1 MTLTRRLLLL
11 ALISVLP
18 AIIIWTY
25 TEVSLR
31 RAREAEVTD
40 LAIRQARLAASELER
55 IFDGVQSLLLA
66 VDETLSIK
74 TLNAPLCSTYLQSLQ
89 RKVPHILSL
98 VALDLNGLVRC
109 RSGEPTDDGTRFTE
123 RSYFKDSLARQGFA
137 VGEFT
142 SEFVEGGLGPHPVLP
157 LALPIWGDDG
167 KIVGTIAAALDL
179 RWLDVKLAERVLPS
193 GGSVTIADR
202 NGVIIAREPLPD
214 RFVGTR
220 IPEPFM
226 KYVQGSGVGSFETVS
241 QDGVKRILGYIP
253 AGASSAGM
261 FVSAGFSSKEA
272 FSAINR
278 AANRGFMIIAAAL
291 VLALSS
297 SWLASRAFI
306 AKPLEAMTHAV
317 RAWRRGDYNARMD
330 LRGAPGELGVLAR
343 AFNDLM
349 DDLAERQRALQAS
362 EEHARLA
369 LEAGEMGT
377 WWYDHLKGTGG
388 WSSQAA
394 LLLGL
399 SPDQTTTT
407 LPAWLSLVHAD
418 DAEKVLANLRI
429 SALGDGDYEDEF
441 RVVRPNGD
449 ARWINSKGRVFFDNL
464 KRPVYFVGIFQ
475 DITARKQAE
484 NQQRLLLD
492 ELNHRVKNTLATV
505 QSIAAQ
511 TQRTAPDPQKFR
523 QAFEGRLMA
532 LSKTHDLLTRNS
544 WRDADLHDIAEQEL
558 APYRRDQDERVT
570 IEGPMVNL
578 PSRHAINF
586 GLVLHE
592 LVTNAVKYGAL
603 STAAGRLELRWS
615 IVSQSEALAP
625 ELRLHWR
632 EMDGPVVKPSK
643 HHGFGTRLIRR
654 SIEGELTGVVTAHF
668 APVGVSY
675 VIAVPL

>member
-18 AIIIWTY
+18 AIMIWTY

-66 VDETLSIK
+66 VDETMSIR
-74 TLNAPLCSTYLQSLQ
+74 TFSSPNCNTYLRSLQ
-89 RKVPHILSL
+89 RKVPYLISI
-98 VALDLNGLVRC
+98 VALDVNGAVKC
-109 RSGEPTDDGTRFTE
+109 SPGEFPAEEARFSD
-123 RSYFKDSLARQGFA
+123 RHYFKSSMASQGFA
-137 VGEFT
+137 IGEFT
-142 SEFVEGGLGPHPVLP
+142 PQFSEGGLDVQPVLP
-157 LALPIWGDDG
+157 LSLPIWDDDG
-167 KIVGTIAAALDL
+167 KMTGLVVAALDL
-179 RWLDVKLAERVLPS
+179 KWLDQKLQERVLPTD
-193 GGSVTIADR
+193 GSITIADR
-202 NGVIIAREPLPD
+202 NGVIIAREPLPE

-220 IPEPFM
+220 IPAPFM
-226 KYVQGSGVGSFETVS
+226 KYVHGDSIGSFETLS
-241 QDGVKRILGYIP
+241 QDGVQRILGYIP
-253 AGASSAGM
+253 ARVSPAGI
-261 FVSAGFSSKEA
+261 FVSAGFSSKAA
-272 FSAINR
+272 FLTINR
-278 AANRGFMIIAAAL
+278 AANRGFMIIGAAL
-291 VLALSS
+291 VLALSA

-306 AKPLEAMTHAV
+306 TNPLETMTLAV

-399 SPDQTTTT
+399 SAEQTSTT
-407 LPAWLSLVHAD
+407 LPAWLSLVHPD
-418 DAEKVLANLRI
+418 DSGRVLANLRL
-429 SALGDGDYEDEF
+429 SALGEGDYEDEF

-449 ARWINSKGRVFFDNL
+449 ARWVNSKGRVFFDNL

-511 TQRTAPDPQKFR
+511 TQRSSPEPQTFR
-523 QAFEGRLMA
+523 LAFEGRLLA

-544 WRDADLHDIAEQEL
+544 WRDADLQDIAEQEL
-558 APYRRDQDERVT
+558 APYRRDKDDRVT
-570 IEGPMVNL
+570 IDGPPVNL

-603 STAAGRLELRWS
+603 STTMGHIDLRWS
-615 IVSQSEALAP
+615 VSSQGEMTEP
-625 ELRLHWR
+625 RLHVFWR
-632 EMDGPVVKPSK
+632 ESGGPPVEPATRQ
-643 HHGFGTRLIRR
+643 GFGTRLIRR
-654 SIEGELTGVVTAHF
+654 SIEGELAGSVTVRF
-668 APVGVSY
+668 APTGVSY
-675 VIAVPL
+675 DIAVPL